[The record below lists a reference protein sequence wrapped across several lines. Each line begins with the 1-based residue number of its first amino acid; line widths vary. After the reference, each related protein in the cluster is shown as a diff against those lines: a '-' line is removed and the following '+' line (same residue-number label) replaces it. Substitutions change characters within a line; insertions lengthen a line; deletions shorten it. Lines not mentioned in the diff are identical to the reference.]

1 MLGAAD
7 KILGISNRG
16 YSAPL
21 LLCPNKKPDEIPLNK
36 VVPPTSPPRNV
47 HPEQLAPIAE
57 VNFDFDLKKN
67 FINLIFFTAATD
79 GTGRGSSANSHGLQI
94 C

>member
-1 MLGAAD
+1 V
-7 KILGISNRG
+7 
-16 YSAPL
+16 
-21 LLCPNKKPDEIPLNK
+21 IP
-36 VVPPTSPPRNV
+36 
-47 HPEQLAPIAE
+47 HPQTLAQTAPIAE

-79 GTGRGSSANSHGLQI
+79 GTGRGSSANSHGLRI